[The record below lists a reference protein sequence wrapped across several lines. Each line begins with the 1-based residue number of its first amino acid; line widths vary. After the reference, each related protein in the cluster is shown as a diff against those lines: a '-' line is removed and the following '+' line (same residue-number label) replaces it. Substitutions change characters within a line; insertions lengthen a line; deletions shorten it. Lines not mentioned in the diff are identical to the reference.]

1 MSVKDSLPVNTL
13 SENVELD
20 IDEHEPKNIKRNIE
34 IIFVMELQ
42 LFGINHKT
50 TKLSERELFIINDS
64 NQEDFK
70 NFFDSSFNDSIE
82 SFFSLSTCNRTEVY
96 VYGASLN
103 IKQIAQKTLEFF
115 GSSDYLNDDLY
126 FFNGNE
132 AIEHMCYVA
141 SGLDSQVLGEQEILG
156 QFKQSIQTY
165 IGLGS
170 LNGPFQKLT
179 EDIISIAKAART
191 ETQIGFNPLS
201 VSGLSLKIVQE
212 IFEDPTQ
219 QKLTIVGAGQMAMS
233 VIENFFTNGITN
245 INAVNRSKKT
255 LIINNALS
263 IETTQLSQL
272 GTLIKNTDI
281 LVTSINSPLPIIGK
295 GLIEQAMRERKNKP
309 MLLIDLGVPRNI
321 ENQVRDLE
329 YAYLFTIEDIELFTQ
344 ENLEERSSEALK
356 ARDIIQ
362 QRIES
367 LIQEKANKNNR
378 NEAYIAL
385 KNVSNNLDEQDFLE
399 LLNSDDPCASLKQMN
414 VVSEDQLQY
423 ISTLTPHAVLSMI
436 KEIRSA

>member
-1 MSVKDSLPVNTL
+1 MPVNTL

-20 IDEHEPKNIKRNIE
+20 NDEHEPKNIKRNIE

-50 TKLSERELFIINDS
+50 TKLSEREFFIINDS

-70 NFFDSSFNDSIE
+70 NFFDSSFNNSIE

-96 VYGASLN
+96 VYGTSFN

-126 FFNGNE
+126 FFNGNK

-272 GTLIKNTDI
+272 GTLIQNTDI

-329 YAYLFTIEDIELFTQ
+329 YAYLFTIEDIELVTQ

>member
-1 MSVKDSLPVNTL
+1 
-13 SENVELD
+13 
-20 IDEHEPKNIKRNIE
+20 
-34 IIFVMELQ
+34 
-42 LFGINHKT
+42 
-50 TKLSERELFIINDS
+50 
-64 NQEDFK
+64 
-70 NFFDSSFNDSIE
+70 
-82 SFFSLSTCNRTEVY
+82 
-96 VYGASLN
+96 
-103 IKQIAQKTLEFF
+103 
-115 GSSDYLNDDLY
+115 
-126 FFNGNE
+126 
-132 AIEHMCYVA
+132 MCYVA

-170 LNGPFQKLT
+170 LKGPFQKLT
-179 EDIISIAKAART
+179 EDITSIAKSART

-255 LIINNALS
+255 LTINNALS

-272 GTLIKNTDI
+272 GTLIQNTDI

-329 YAYLFTIEDIELFTQ
+329 YAYLFTIEDIELVTQ

-356 ARDIIQ
+356 ARDLIQ

-399 LLNSDDPCASLKQMN
+399 LLNSDDPCASLKQMH

>member
-1 MSVKDSLPVNTL
+1 MKTF
-13 SENVELD
+13 SENVESD
-20 IDEHEPKNIKRNIE
+20 IDVHEPKDTKNNIE
-34 IIFVMELQ
+34 ISFDMELQ

-82 SFFSLSTCNRTEVY
+82 SFFALSTCNRTEVY
-96 VYGASLN
+96 IYGASLN
-103 IKQIAQKTLEFF
+103 ITQIAKKTLEFF
-115 GSSDYLNDDLY
+115 GSSEYLNDDLY
-126 FFNGNE
+126 FFKGNE

-165 IGLGS
+165 IGLGA

-179 EDIISIAKAART
+179 EDITSIAKSART

-219 QKLTIVGAGQMAMS
+219 QKLTIVGAGQMALS
-233 VIENFFTNGITN
+233 VIENFYTNGITN

-255 LIINNALS
+255 LKVNNSLS

-272 GTLIKNTDI
+272 GALIQNTDI

-295 GLIEQAMRERKNKP
+295 GLIEQAMKERKNKP

-329 YAYLFTIEDIELFTQ
+329 YAYLFTIEDIELVTQ

-356 ARDIIQ
+356 ARDLIQ

-367 LIQEKANKNNR
+367 LNQEKANKNNR

-385 KNVSNNLDEQDFLE
+385 RDVTNNLDEQDFLD
-399 LLNSDDPCASLKQMN
+399 LLNSNDPFASLKQMH
-414 VVSEDQLQY
+414 VISEDQLQY
-423 ISTLTPHAVLSMI
+423 ISSLTPHAILSMI

>member
-1 MSVKDSLPVNTL
+1 MSAKDSLPVNTL

-103 IKQIAQKTLEFF
+103 INQIAQKTLEFF

-132 AIEHMCYVA
+132 AFEHMCYVA

-272 GTLIKNTDI
+272 GTLIQNTDI

-329 YAYLFTIEDIELFTQ
+329 YAYLFTIEDIELVTQ

-356 ARDIIQ
+356 ARDLIQ

>member
-1 MSVKDSLPVNTL
+1 
-13 SENVELD
+13 
-20 IDEHEPKNIKRNIE
+20 
-34 IIFVMELQ
+34 MELQ

-50 TKLSERELFIINDS
+50 TKTSEREFFIINDS
-64 NQEDFK
+64 NQEDST

-82 SFFSLSTCNRTEVY
+82 SFFALSTCNRTEVY

-103 IKQIAQKTLEFF
+103 ITQIAKKTLEFF
-115 GSSDYLNDDLY
+115 GSSEYLNDDLY
-126 FFNGNE
+126 FFKGNE

-165 IGLGS
+165 IGLGA

-179 EDIISIAKAART
+179 EDITSIAKSART

-219 QKLTIVGAGQMAMS
+219 QKLTIVGAGQMSLS
-233 VIENFFTNGITN
+233 VIENFYTNGITN

-255 LIINNALS
+255 LKVNNSLS

-272 GTLIKNTDI
+272 GALIQNTDI

-295 GLIEQAMRERKNKP
+295 GLIEQAMKERKNKP

-329 YAYLFTIEDIELFTQ
+329 YAYLFTIEDIELVTQ

-356 ARDIIQ
+356 ARDLIQ

-367 LIQEKANKNNR
+367 LNQEKANKNNR

-385 KNVSNNLDEQDFLE
+385 RDVTNNLDEQDFLD
-399 LLNSDDPCASLKQMN
+399 LLNSNDPFTSLKQMH
-414 VVSEDQLQY
+414 VISEDQLQY
-423 ISTLTPHAVLSMI
+423 ISSLTPHAILSMI

>member
-1 MSVKDSLPVNTL
+1 MSAKDSLPVNTL

-126 FFNGNE
+126 FLNGNE

-170 LNGPFQKLT
+170 LKGPFQKLT

-272 GTLIKNTDI
+272 GTLIQNTDI

-329 YAYLFTIEDIELFTQ
+329 YAYLFTIEDIELVTQ

-356 ARDIIQ
+356 ARDLIQ

>member
-1 MSVKDSLPVNTL
+1 MLAKDSLPVNTL

-70 NFFDSSFNDSIE
+70 NFFDSSFNDSVE

-115 GSSDYLNDDLY
+115 GSRDYLNDDLY

-132 AIEHMCYVA
+132 AFEHMCYVA

-272 GTLIKNTDI
+272 GTMIQNTDI

-329 YAYLFTIEDIELFTQ
+329 YAYLFTIEDIELVTQ

>member
-1 MSVKDSLPVNTL
+1 MPVNTL

-20 IDEHEPKNIKRNIE
+20 NDEHEPKNIKRNIE

-50 TKLSERELFIINDS
+50 TKLSEREFFIINDS

-82 SFFSLSTCNRTEVY
+82 SFFYLSTCNRTEVY

-126 FFNGNE
+126 FFNGNK

-272 GTLIKNTDI
+272 GTLIQNTDI

-295 GLIEQAMRERKNKP
+295 GLIEQAMRERKNNP

-329 YAYLFTIEDIELFTQ
+329 YAYLFTIEDIELVTQ

>member
-1 MSVKDSLPVNTL
+1 
-13 SENVELD
+13 
-20 IDEHEPKNIKRNIE
+20 
-34 IIFVMELQ
+34 
-42 LFGINHKT
+42 
-50 TKLSERELFIINDS
+50 
-64 NQEDFK
+64 
-70 NFFDSSFNDSIE
+70 
-82 SFFSLSTCNRTEVY
+82 
-96 VYGASLN
+96 
-103 IKQIAQKTLEFF
+103 
-115 GSSDYLNDDLY
+115 
-126 FFNGNE
+126 
-132 AIEHMCYVA
+132 MCYVA

-255 LIINNALS
+255 LTINNALS

-272 GTLIKNTDI
+272 GTLIQNTDI
-281 LVTSINSPLPIIGK
+281 LVTSINSPLPIVGK

-329 YAYLFTIEDIELFTQ
+329 YAYLFTIEDIELVTQ

-385 KNVSNNLDEQDFLE
+385 KNVSDNLDEQDFLE

>member
-1 MSVKDSLPVNTL
+1 MVAKVSLPINTL
-13 SENVELD
+13 FENVELD
-20 IDEHEPKNIKRNIE
+20 IDEHEPKNTKRNIE

-82 SFFSLSTCNRTEVY
+82 SFFALSTCNRTEVY

-103 IKQIAQKTLEFF
+103 ITQIAQKTLEFF

-126 FFNGNE
+126 FFNGNA

-170 LNGPFQKLT
+170 LNGSFQKLT

-233 VIENFFTNGITN
+233 VIENFFINGITN

-255 LIINNALS
+255 LTINNVLS

-272 GTLIKNTDI
+272 GALIQNTDI

-329 YAYLFTIEDIELFTQ
+329 YAYLFTIEDIELVTQ

-414 VVSEDQLQY
+414 VVSTDQLQY